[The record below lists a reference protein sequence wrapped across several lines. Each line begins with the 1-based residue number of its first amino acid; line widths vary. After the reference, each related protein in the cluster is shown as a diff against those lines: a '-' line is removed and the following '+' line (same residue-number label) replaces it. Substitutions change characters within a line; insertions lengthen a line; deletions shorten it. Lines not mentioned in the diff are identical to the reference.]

1 MADRRVKRL
10 IDGKGDVKAKVRRV
24 HGALKVK
31 VYNET
36 LFADIGVH
44 LLDEEDELL
53 K

>member
-1 MADRRVKRL
+1 MTDRRVKRFV
-10 IDGKGDVKAKVRRV
+10 DGEGDVKAKVRRV

-31 VYNET
+31 IYNET

-53 K
+53 